1 MAGRQTIGVSSVCVN
16 FRQAIS
22 VQKWPPAKYVLRE
35 SDHPTAGVL
44 ATSLDFP
51 TVDLRRLADTGAAA
65 EEEASKLLSALQSWG
80 AFAVSGHGIPGA
92 LLDGLLAAAREFF
105 HRPPAEKLRH
115 SNVVVSSSAAADI
128 AGDAN
133 ERFQFQPEGYG
144 VDRVD
149 TDEQVLDWC
158 DRLYLQVSP
167 PESRRLRFWPAHPP
181 SLRRLLEDFTA
192 VSGDRVAAPLLAAMG
207 AALGFPEDVFSG
219 RLGGEKAATYA
230 RFTYYPPCPRPELVN
245 GVKPHTDNS
254 VLTVLLLDPDVGGL
268 QLLSKRDGGAGGDE
282 WVNVGGLGHDLL
294 VIVGDEMEIMS
305 NGVFRAPVHRVVT
318 SVKERVSLV
327 MFYLPEPERNLEPVE
342 ELVDEARP
350 AMYRKLKAD
359 TFADGFFDA
368 FAAGERA
375 IDFLKLRVVHQ
386 EASASTS

>member
-1 MAGRQTIGVSSVCVN
+1 MAVRGAGAPSPTAGFVPGWCSR
-16 FRQAIS
+16 
-22 VQKWPPAKYVLRE
+22 WPPAKYVLRE
-35 SDHPTAGVL
+35 SDCPTASVP

-51 TVDLRRLADTGAAA
+51 TVDLRRLADTGTAA
-65 EEEASKLLSALQSWG
+65 EEEASKLPSALHSSTARRPRRSSIPTSW
-80 AFAVSGHGIPGA
+80 SPPPP
-92 LLDGLLAAAREFF
+92 
-105 HRPPAEKLRH
+105 PPAP
-115 SNVVVSSSAAADI
+115 
-128 AGDAN
+128 AGGGG

-158 DRLYLQVSP
+158 DRLCLEVSP

-181 SLRRLLEDFTA
+181 SLRRLLDEFTA
-192 VSGDRVAAPLLAAMG
+192 ASGDRVAAPLLAAMG
-207 AALGFPEDVFSG
+207 RALEFPEDVFSG
-219 RLGGEKAATYA
+219 RLGGDRAATYA

-282 WVNVGGLGHDLL
+282 WVNVGGLGHNLL

-305 NGVFRAPVHRVVT
+305 NGVFRAPVHRVVM

>member
-1 MAGRQTIGVSSVCVN
+1 MVHEAQRKLVQEVAAAGSLAG
-16 FRQAIS
+16 AL
-22 VQKWPPAKYVLRE
+22 PAKYVLRE
-35 SDHPTAGVL
+35 SDRPTAGVP

-51 TVDLRRLADTGAAA
+51 TVDLRRLADPAAAA
-65 EEEASKLLSALQSWG
+65 EESSKLLSALHSWS
-80 AFAVSGHGIPGA
+80 AFAVSGHGIPGP

-115 SNVVVSSSAAADI
+115 SNVVASSAAGAD
-128 AGDAN
+128 AD

-192 VSGDRVAAPLLAAMG
+192 ASGDRVAAPLLAAMG

-219 RLGGEKAATYA
+219 RLGGDRAATYA
-230 RFTYYPPCPRPELVN
+230 RFTYYPPCPRPDLVN

-254 VLTVLLLDPDVGGL
+254 VLTVLLLDPDVAGL
-268 QLLSKRDGGAGGDE
+268 QLLLNRDVAGGDGVTAGE
-282 WVNVGGLGHDLL
+282 WVDVGGLGHDLL

-342 ELVDEARP
+342 ELVDETRP

-375 IDFLKLRVVHQ
+375 IDFLKLRVVQ
-386 EASASTS
+386 QDAVAAASTS

>member
-1 MAGRQTIGVSSVCVN
+1 MVHEAQRKLVQEVAAAAGSLAGV
-16 FRQAIS
+16 
-22 VQKWPPAKYVLRE
+22 PPAKYVLRE
-35 SDHPTAGVL
+35 SDRPTSGVS
-44 ATSLDFP
+44 AAALDFP
-51 TVDLRRLADTGAAA
+51 TVDLRRLAYPGAAA
-65 EEEASKLLSALQSWG
+65 ADEEASKLLSALHSWG
-80 AFAVSGHGIPGA
+80 AFAVSGHGIPPA

-115 SNVVVSSSAAADI
+115 SNVISAAADDAD
-128 AGDAN
+128 AGGGD
-133 ERFQFQPEGYG
+133 RFQFQPEGYG

-167 PESRRLRFWPAHPP
+167 PEARRLRFWPAHPP
-181 SLRRLLEDFTA
+181 PLRRLLDEFTA
-192 VSGDRVAAPLLAAMG
+192 ASGDRVAAPLLAAMG
-207 AALGFPEDVFSG
+207 RALGLGDDVFAG
-219 RLGGEKAATYA
+219 RLGGDRAATYA
-230 RFTYYPPCPRPELVN
+230 RFTYYPPCPRPDLVN

-254 VLTVLLLDPDVGGL
+254 VLTVLLLDPDVAGL
-268 QLLSKRDGGAGGDE
+268 QLLLQRDGGGGEGE

-305 NGVFRAPVHRVVT
+305 NGVFRAPMHRVVT
-318 SVKERVSLV
+318 SAGKERVSLV

-350 AMYRKLKAD
+350 PMYRKLKAD

-375 IDFLKLRVVHQ
+375 IDFLKLRVMQQ
-386 EASASTS
+386 EAAASTS